1 MKAFILPLLVSTSI
15 IGSIFG
21 ILEIKEKSVI
31 LPDDTKLTY
40 QVDEKNKMNGLFT
53 VINTSQQPLI
63 RGSYKEDK
71 RSGNWYCFSN
81 DKSVFMRYNYDL
93 NKVLYLDT
101 VAIKKATIKVLSNNK
116 EVAENASISLPVC
129 SIDQYVSLLNEEI
142 KASIPQNQVVYNRV
156 TDFEIT
162 ATIDEKNRVEYKYA
176 YMFGNNKFER
186 VLKPRASK
194 FNIDWI
200 PAMYA
205 DKAVA
210 SEFRVYSQI
219 TFTADNNR
227 MSRFNWS
234 N

>member
-1 MKAFILPLLVSTSI
+1 MKAFILPLLVSSSI
-15 IGSIFG
+15 IGSVFG
-21 ILEIKEKSVI
+21 ILELKEKSVI

-71 RSGNWYCFSN
+71 RSGNWYCFN
-81 DKSVFMRYNYDL
+81 KDKSVFMRYNYDL
-93 NKVLYLDT
+93 NKILYLDT

-129 SIDQYVSLLNEEI
+129 SIDQYLSLLNEEI
-142 KASIPQNQVVYNRV
+142 KASIPANQVVYNRI

-162 ATIDEKNRVEYKYA
+162 ATLDEKNRVEYKYA
-176 YMFGNNKFER
+176 YMFGDNKYER

-205 DKAVA
+205 GKAVA

-219 TFTADNNR
+219 TFSQDNSR
-227 MSRFNWS
+227 MARFNWS